1 MMITT
6 RSATPDD
13 AASMCALL
21 NPIIE
26 DGTSTAHRRLFDKDR
41 MRETH
46 ITAPRLIQTT
56 LALAG
61 EDLMGFQLLEWAD
74 PSYDGPEALPD
85 GWAVIASFV
94 RSGSQGMGIGQT
106 LWRDTLLAA
115 KRANV
120 TSIDASIRADNVSGL
135 AYYSGL
141 GFSDYASI
149 KDMVLSDGT
158 RVDKIRKRFDIA

>member
-1 MMITT
+1 MITT
-6 RSATPDD
+6 RAAAPDD
-13 AASMCALL
+13 AAEMCALL

-26 DGTSTAHRRLFDKDR
+26 EGKSTAHRRLFDEDR

-46 ITAPRLIQTT
+46 ITAPRLIRTT
-56 LALAG
+56 LAFKG
-61 EDLMGFQLLEWAD
+61 EDLMGFQLLEWFD
-74 PSYDGPEALPD
+74 PAYDGPEALPD

-94 RSGSQGMGIGQT
+94 RAGSQGLGIGQI

-120 TSIDASIRADNVSGL
+120 ATIDASIRKDNVSGL

-141 GFSDYASI
+141 GFRDYSTI
-149 KDMVLSDGT
+149 EDMELSDGS